1 MQRTLL
7 GQPHKLV
14 LNGGNAYH
22 ICIPRCA
29 PRDPVV
35 NFVITERYLPLPVH
49 WLLPFICS
57 GMFSVHPLHEGPKR
71 VPLPGNGIGDQN
83 EAGVADDESM
93 LLSVLPSRSN
103 VFDFCM
109 DPRAC
114 SGRWIAARSDNSQ
127 LVVSLICG
135 DTGTVTMH
143 QWLSL
148 SAVIILVCFL
158 LGNTPR

>member
-1 MQRTLL
+1 MEQRISYLHSTWCT
-7 GQPHKLV
+7 QWF
-14 LNGGNAYH
+14 
-22 ICIPRCA
+22 RCQLCYI
-29 PRDPVV
+29 RH
-35 NFVITERYLPLPVH
+35 YLPLPVH

-57 GMFSVHPLHEGPKR
+57 GMFSVHPLHDGPK
-71 VPLPGNGIGDQN
+71 PEILPGNGIGDQN

-127 LVVSLICG
+127 LLDSLICVY
-135 DTGTVTMH
+135 TGNFTMQ